1 MKNIAASFILALFCS
16 LSFGQPVIETKV
28 GNLSVSGTAQV
39 TGQTNAGIVT
49 ATAPGGSL
57 TVGNPPFQSVDSTA
71 LAADIGG
78 GISFGGNYTGSTKT
92 NWAGIAGLK
101 LNATAGD
108 YSGYLAFYTRNNGS
122 PSAEVLRLNQTGSMT
137 VTSPG
142 PHAIGGAANTNAAF
156 STIGTFAGA
165 GVAVGIYESH
175 ILTPGANVP
184 AYGAYIQPTINKS
197 GSGTHP
203 DFTALQIDP
212 PAIGAGAATLTNA
225 TTLKIAGAPSV
236 GTNQRAL
243 WIAAGRSDFDA
254 AIVTGT
260 SSTIGII
267 GSIGYNSVSGNYIY
281 SKSGSSY
288 DFVLYS
294 NAGQG
299 GLIMN
304 AARTFQMP
312 VYGAGAA
319 TFDASGNITSVSDER
334 VKTHI
339 RPFMR
344 GYEAIKQINPILHG
358 YTKASGLD
366 QSRDDY
372 AGFSAQNV
380 KSAIPEAIGQ
390 NADGMYSLND
400 RPIVAALV
408 NVVKSQHAAIR
419 RLEKRLSTLERG
431 KASWASLHR

>member
-1 MKNIAASFILALFCS
+1 MKHIAASFILALFCS

-243 WIAAGRSDFDA
+243 WVAAGISELTGGVKSFSGNTGLIATATPTTIFTVSAQGTYIVTSWIATASAALYHSVSIIKYTGDVATTA
-254 AIVTGT
+254 AIPLSAGGNLAITATAAGLVQVTQT
-260 SSTIGII
+260 SG
-267 GSIGYNSVSGNYIY
+267 GNQTLQYT
-281 SKSGSSY
+281 
-288 DFVLYS
+288 VL
-294 NAGQG
+294 Q
-299 GLIMN
+299 L
-304 AARTFQMP
+304 
-312 VYGAGAA
+312 
-319 TFDASGNITSVSDER
+319 
-334 VKTHI
+334 
-339 RPFMR
+339 
-344 GYEAIKQINPILHG
+344 
-358 YTKASGLD
+358 
-366 QSRDDY
+366 
-372 AGFSAQNV
+372 
-380 KSAIPEAIGQ
+380 
-390 NADGMYSLND
+390 
-400 RPIVAALV
+400 
-408 NVVKSQHAAIR
+408 SQ
-419 RLEKRLSTLERG
+419 
-431 KASWASLHR
+431 